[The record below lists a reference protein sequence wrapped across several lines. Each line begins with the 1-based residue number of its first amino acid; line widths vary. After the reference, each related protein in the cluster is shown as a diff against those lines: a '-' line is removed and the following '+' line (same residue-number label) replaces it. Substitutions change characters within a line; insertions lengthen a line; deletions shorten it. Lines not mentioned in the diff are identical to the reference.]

1 MTEREDVQEDLSAAG
16 VLDVLRWSFESARRR
31 ALQDF
36 DPETGYDQAWFGMT
50 RYKLMVDRLDR
61 CFSSGNYV
69 VGDDFA
75 PESGLDVLGAGLM
88 PGELDVMP
96 MLDPEVVR
104 RDDLNGSPGWRA
116 GRWRFLLA
124 AAQYG
129 QASKIAW
136 GQKSPTKRRV
146 AAQPGPDQMM
156 LPLED
161 VPALFEELKSSRA
174 VEAQLAVPTLVLAHG
189 LDAETGAA
197 ELLLGRPRLDD
208 AGMPPWWWTINL
220 LTAPPSGGGE
230 RITDLRPQG
239 SGGGAAAP
247 VEDAPVFLR
256 GTERRDERR
265 DKGRDK
271 GRSA

>member
-1 MTEREDVQEDLSAAG
+1 MTERENAQGDLSAAG
-16 VLDVLRWSFESARRR
+16 VLDVLLWSFASARRR
-31 ALQDF
+31 SLQDY
-36 DPETGYDQAWFGMT
+36 DPETGHDQAWFGMT

-61 CFSSGNYV
+61 CFSSGNYL
-69 VGDDFA
+69 VGEDFA

-96 MLDPEVVR
+96 RLGSGVVG
-104 RDDLNGSPGWRA
+104 RDDLNGSPGWRL
-116 GRWRFLLA
+116 GRWRILLA

-129 QASKIAW
+129 QATKIAW
-136 GQKSPTKRRV
+136 EQKSPTKRRV

-161 VPALFEELKSSRA
+161 VPVLFELLKARDTATQPSA
-174 VEAQLAVPTLVLAHG
+174 PTLVLAHG

-197 ELLLGRPRLDD
+197 ELLLGRPRLDEPG
-208 AGMPPWWWTINL
+208 APPWWWTINL
-220 LTAPPSGGGE
+220 LATPPSGEGE
-230 RITDLRPQG
+230 RSTDLRPQG
-239 SGGGAAAP
+239 SGGESASA

-256 GTERRDERR
+256 KTERRDERR
-265 DKGRDK
+265 DE